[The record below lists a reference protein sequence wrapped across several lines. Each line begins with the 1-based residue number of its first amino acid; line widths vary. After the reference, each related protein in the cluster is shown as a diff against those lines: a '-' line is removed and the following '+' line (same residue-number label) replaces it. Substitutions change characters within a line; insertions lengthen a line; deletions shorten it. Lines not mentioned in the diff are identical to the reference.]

1 MRIITVRAPAG
12 HGDAVIDL
20 AFANGIAE
28 VSLHHA
34 EVKRPQQ
41 TPAQQDVID
50 IETSTPHAKHFIEAL
65 MVAPFFDPT
74 EYALAIRHP
83 RSLIGQEPPKRE
95 TYPVVM
101 PTLDVFEELWKYSH
115 ITWSLVGRV
124 LMAALLLT
132 YGMIELNL
140 LVMIAGLLF
149 LPYHHPL
156 LAVAFGLWTQ
166 QWRLAGRALLAL
178 AVITGLIV
186 LAGAVT
192 ALFLEPPIRYEEFGT
207 LKSAFAIAVIVGIAA
222 ALGMADDA
230 GRIELLGLAATAHTT
245 ILPVWFGASLIYG
258 FPEAAVTRE
267 RLISFALS
275 VITIILAALLTFA
288 VLKMRGDGLKPLAKL
303 DPS

>member
-1 MRIITVRAPAG
+1 MRLITVRVPAG
-12 HGDAVIDL
+12 HGDAVVDL
-20 AFANGIAE
+20 AFASGIAE

-41 TPAQQDVID
+41 SPAQQDIID

-83 RSLIGQEPPKRE
+83 RSLIGQEPPERE

-140 LVMIAGLLF
+140 LVM
-149 LPYHHPL
+149 
-156 LAVAFGLWTQ
+156 
-166 QWRLAGRALLAL
+166 
-178 AVITGLIV
+178 
-186 LAGAVT
+186 
-192 ALFLEPPIRYEEFGT
+192 
-207 LKSAFAIAVIVGIAA
+207 
-222 ALGMADDA
+222 
-230 GRIELLGLAATAHTT
+230 
-245 ILPVWFGASLIYG
+245 
-258 FPEAAVTRE
+258 
-267 RLISFALS
+267 
-275 VITIILAALLTFA
+275 
-288 VLKMRGDGLKPLAKL
+288 
-303 DPS
+303 